1 MRHDDRGSLACIYG
15 YPWFSLT
22 RSGARED
29 VDRLAVLG
37 QRDDGS
43 LGGFALPVAG
53 PGALALALPVQ
64 RVHRD
69 DLDPVEDLLDGD
81 LDLGLVGVRV
91 HLEGVAAGLQQAVA
105 LLGHNRPDDDVA
117 RIGDHFAS
125 SSVLVASLD
134 EEALV
139 RVMASS
145 GAACRPEGAS
155 SASTATAT
163 FTEMPRL
170 AFETNSSSAARV
182 NTTSSLISTS

>member
-1 MRHDDRGSLACIYG
+1 MRRDDRGSLACIYG

-22 RSGARED
+22 RSGAGED

-43 LGGFALPVAG
+43 LGRPALTEAG
-53 PGALALALPVQ
+53 AGALALALPVE

-81 LDLGLVGVRV
+81 LDLRLVRVRV
-91 HLEGVAAGLQQAVA
+91 HLEGIAAGFQQAIA
-105 LLGHNRPDDDVA
+105 LLGHNRAKDDVP

-139 RVMASS
+139 R
-145 GAACRPEGAS
+145 
-155 SASTATAT
+155 
-163 FTEMPRL
+163 
-170 AFETNSSSAARV
+170 
-182 NTTSSLISTS
+182 